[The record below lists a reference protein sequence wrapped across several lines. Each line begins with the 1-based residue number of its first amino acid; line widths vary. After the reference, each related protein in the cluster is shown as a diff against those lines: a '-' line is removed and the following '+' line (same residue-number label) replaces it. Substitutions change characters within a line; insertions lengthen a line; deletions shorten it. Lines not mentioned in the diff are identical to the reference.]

1 MPGAPDPLY
10 VLARRALLD
19 GLEALSPQLES
30 VVVVGAQA
38 VYEHTGP
45 ADLPVAELT
54 TDADVAVSP
63 ELLSDTPALTE
74 LLEVG
79 NFQLGDDPGSW
90 RTAEGVQFDVL
101 VPEALAGPGR
111 RSARLPGHG
120 RKVARRA
127 RGIEGALIDNEMREL
142 RALDPSDPRTF
153 RVAIAGP
160 AALLVAKIH
169 KVAERVQAP
178 DRLVDKD
185 ALDILRLL
193 RASSTRH
200 LGRGIQSL
208 TDAEL
213 SREVTVEAL
222 SLGDDLMGSPDS
234 SAAQMAVRAAGP
246 SGDPQVIA
254 NSLALLWS
262 DLREELSNG

>member
-1 MPGAPDPLY
+1 MSGAPDPLY

-30 VVVVGAQA
+30 VVVIGAQA

-45 ADLPVAELT
+45 ADLSVAELT

-74 LLEVG
+74 LLELG
-79 NFQLGDDPGSW
+79 DFQLGDDPGRW
-90 RTAEGVQFDVL
+90 RNSEGVQFDVL
-101 VPEALAGPGR
+101 VPEALAGRGR

-120 RKVARRA
+120 KKVARRA
-127 RGIEGALIDNEMREL
+127 KGIEGALIDNQIREIK
-142 RALDPSDPRTF
+142 ALDPNDPRAF

-169 KVAERVQAP
+169 KVAERVEAP

-193 RASSTRH
+193 RAIPTRD
-200 LGRGIQSL
+200 LARGLQIL

-213 SREVTVEAL
+213 SREVAGEAL
-222 SLGDDLMGSPDS
+222 TLGDDLMGSPDS
-234 SAAQMAVRAAGP
+234 SAARMAARAAGP
-246 SGDPQVIA
+246 SGDPEVIA
-254 NSLALLWS
+254 TSLALLWG
-262 DLREELSNG
+262 DLRGLSS